1 MENLDSVLTVG
12 ISLAVSAMRISF
24 RGSGVPHG
32 LAVPAGCVMSLGYHI
47 RGTIN
52 FCD

>member
-1 MENLDSVLTVG
+1 MEDLDSVLTVG

-32 LAVPAGCVMSLGYHI
+32 LVVPAGWVMNIEY
-47 RGTIN
+47 T
-52 FCD
+52 